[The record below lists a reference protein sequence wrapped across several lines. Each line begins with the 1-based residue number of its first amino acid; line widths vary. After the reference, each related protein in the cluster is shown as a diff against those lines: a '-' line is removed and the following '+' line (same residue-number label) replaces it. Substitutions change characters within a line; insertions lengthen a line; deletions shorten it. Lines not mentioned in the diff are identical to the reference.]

1 MTGSVFGS
9 TLPQTTKDNSTM
21 QFNSRAQVGMALGAG
36 ALAILAASVTSA
48 RNTSATTQSTLSQST
63 LTTGQDATL
72 RIDLDRVGAPISPTL
87 YGVFFEEINHAG
99 DGGIY
104 AELVRN
110 RSFEDAETA
119 QGWHLITSG
128 AARGDMSLDT
138 TQLLNSAH
146 KRALRLTVTNA
157 ANGRVAVANE
167 GYWGIPV
174 RSGKTYQLSLHAR
187 RDNTF
192 NGPLRV
198 SLESVDGRVL
208 AQREISGLTADWKKF
223 QTTLRATDSEAAAR
237 LVVTPV
243 GRGTVWLDVVSLFPE
258 TWKNRPNGLRADLAT
273 KVADLQPSF
282 VRFPGGCFV
291 EGHTLDQAFDWKET
305 VMPIEARPG
314 RPNLWG
320 YRSTDGLGFHEYLQ
334 MTEDVG
340 AEALFV
346 VNCGMSHTQVA
357 PIEETQRYIQD
368 ALDAIEYAN
377 GPVTSRW
384 GKLRAERGHPKP
396 FNLRYIQVGN
406 ENGGPAYNER
416 YALFYDA
423 LKKKHPEIRVIANL
437 WNGRPNSRPIEIL
450 DEHYYHSPQWF
461 LQNANRYDSYPRTG
475 PKIYVGEYAV
485 TQGAGTGNLISGLAE
500 AAFMTGME
508 RNGDIV
514 TMASYAPLFVHVN
527 DRKWNP
533 DAIVFDNTRSYGT
546 PSYHVQKLFAEH
558 RPKVNV
564 PVQLNVPQKDIAAR
578 GGIGLGTWLTTA
590 EYRNVRVKQGDK
602 VLLEDNFGA
611 GPNKWRTV
619 RGDWK
624 VQDGAFRQSNAGENM
639 RALAGDA
646 SWTDYTLELQA
657 RKISGQEGFMVM
669 FHTLDDNNFYWWNL
683 GGWGNQRHAIEKS
696 VGGSKSTIGNEV
708 NGNIET
714 GRWYDIK
721 IELEGSRIRCYLD
734 GKLIHD
740 IQDRGSAPMH
750 AVAGR
755 ADNGDIVVK
764 VINAGSDAQTTE
776 ISFTGARRI
785 APTATAIV
793 LQGQGPDEENTLDQP
808 TRIAPVQS
816 TLNGLAP
823 RTRHTFPPYSLTI
836 WRFKAES

>member
-1 MTGSVFGS
+1 MKQS
-9 TLPQTTKDNSTM
+9 T
-21 QFNSRAQVGMALGAG
+21 FRAQAAIALGAG
-36 ALAILAASVTSA
+36 ALAIASSVTSA
-48 RNTSATTQSTLSQST
+48 QNITTPNTSQSTLSAAQPN
-63 LTTGQDATL
+63 GNATL
-72 RIDLDRVGAPISPTL
+72 RVDLNRLGAPISLSL

-110 RSFEDAETA
+110 RSFEDADTP
-119 QGWHLITSG
+119 QGWQLITQG
-128 AARGDMSLDT
+128 TARGDMTLDNA
-138 TQLLNSAH
+138 QPLNASH
-146 KRALRLTVTNA
+146 RRSLRLDVSDAT
-157 ANGRVAVANE
+157 NGRVAVANE

-174 RSGKTYQLSLHAR
+174 RQGKTYQLSLHAR

-192 NGPLRV
+192 NGALRV

-208 AQREISGLTADWKKF
+208 AQSQLTGLAPSWKKF
-223 QTTLRATDSEAAAR
+223 QTVLKATDSEAAAR
-237 LVVTPV
+237 LVITPL

-258 TWKNRPNGLRADLAT
+258 TWKNRPNGLRPDLAA

-305 VMPIEARPG
+305 VLPLEARPG

-320 YRSTDGLGFHEYLQ
+320 YRSTDGLGYHEYLQ

-346 VNCGMSHTQVA
+346 VNCGMSHTEVA
-357 PIEETQRYIQD
+357 PIGETQRFIQD

-377 GPVTSRW
+377 GPVTSQW

-461 LQNANRYDSYPRTG
+461 LQNANRYDSYDRTG

-508 RNGDIV
+508 RNADIV

-546 PSYHVQKLFAEH
+546 PSYHVQKLFAQH
-558 RPKVNV
+558 RPNVNL
-564 PVQLNVPQKDIAAR
+564 PTQLTVPQEATAAR
-578 GGIGLGTWLTTA
+578 GGIGLGTWLTAA
-590 EYRNVRVKQGDK
+590 EYRNVRVTQGTK
-602 VLLEDNFGA
+602 VLLEDNFSA
-611 GPNKWRTV
+611 GPNKWRTL

-624 VQDGAFRQSNAGENM
+624 VQDGAFRQSSTAENM
-639 RALAGDA
+639 RATTGDA
-646 SWTDYTLELQA
+646 SWGDYTLEVQA

-669 FHTLDDNNFYWWNL
+669 FHTLDDNNYYWWNL
-683 GGWGNQRHAIEKS
+683 GGWMNQRHGVEKS
-696 VGGSKSTIGNEV
+696 VGGSKTIIGNEV
-708 NGNIET
+708 AGSIET
-714 GRWYDIK
+714 GRWYNIK
-721 IELEGSRIRCYLD
+721 IEVEGSRIRCYLD

-740 IQDRGSAPMH
+740 IQDRGAAPLH

-755 ADNGDIVVK
+755 AANGDVVLK
-764 VINAGSDAQTTE
+764 VINAGGKAQTTE
-776 ISFTGARRI
+776 ITLAGARRI
-785 APTATAIV
+785 APQATAIV
-793 LQGQGPDEENTLDQP
+793 MQGKGPNEENTLDQP
-808 TRIAPVQS
+808 TRIAPVTS
-816 TLNGLAP
+816 MVNGLSAK
-823 RTRHTFPPYSLTI
+823 TRHVFPPYSLTI
-836 WRFKAES
+836 WRLKADV